1 MERQT
6 LFARGDGGY
15 SAFRIPTILT
25 LSSGRVLVFCE
36 GRRDGLGDSGRIDIM
51 MRAGDGDRFGDMRVV
66 VSGGG
71 DTVGNPCP
79 VQDRST
85 GRVFLV
91 YNRNDADK
99 PEMEIMR
106 GRGPRTVH
114 VIYSDDE
121 GETWSSPRDMTAD
134 VKPSGW
140 TWYAV
145 GPCHGVCLPSGRLM
159 LGANHA
165 VLDEAAGCSGPY
177 MSHTIYSDDH
187 GETWRLGES
196 VGVCTNECSLAAF
209 SDGEVLINMRHMP
222 YGGAE
227 NPHCRAQ
234 AWAADGAH
242 FSQAALMPA
251 LVDATCQGSLLTV
264 TTPRGEEVLLSNA
277 RSTARENLTVQRS
290 LDRGRTWTV
299 ERVIAGGPSAYSD
312 MTRLPD
318 DRIAL
323 IGETGDETPY
333 ERLTLYTFTLK

>member
-1 MERQT
+1 ME
-6 LFARGDGGY
+6 
-15 SAFRIPTILT
+15 SA
-25 LSSGRVLVFCE
+25 G
-36 GRRDGLGDSGRIDIM
+36 
-51 MRAGDGDRFGDMRVV
+51 A
-66 VSGGG
+66 
-71 DTVGNPCP
+71 
-79 VQDRST
+79 
-85 GRVFLV
+85 
-91 YNRNDADK
+91 
-99 PEMEIMR
+99 
-106 GRGPRTVH
+106 
-114 VIYSDDE
+114 
-121 GETWSSPRDMTAD
+121 SP
-134 VKPSGW
+134 
-140 TWYAV
+140 
-145 GPCHGVCLPSGRLM
+145 LPS
-159 LGANHA
+159 A
-165 VLDEAAGCSGPY
+165 VSVLSEAAGCSGPY

-251 LVDATCQGSLLTV
+251 LLDATCQGSLLTV

-299 ERVIAGGPSAYSD
+299 ERVIAEGPSAYSD
-312 MTRLPD
+312 MARLPD
-318 DRIAL
+318 GSIAL

-333 ERLTLYTFTLK
+333 ERLTYCTFTLK